1 MREPITT
8 ELRDLLADINWTE
21 IIDHMCMDHGAIVD
35 DGWLDSWRA
44 AVGHAC
50 DAIDSVHAH
59 LERQYES
66 VKAELDRVLG
76 EMEDER

>member
-1 MREPITT
+1 MGTLSFHFEGRPVASEALYIGP
-8 ELRDLLADINWTE
+8 ERFADL
-21 IIDHMCMDHGAIVD
+21 
-35 DGWLDSWRA
+35 
-44 AVGHAC
+44 C